1 MLASRSDGLYSLSSP
16 NGSWTRR
23 LAADITAISYND
35 GIYACVT
42 QDNQVYRSTNG
53 TSWTSVGTI
62 QVPLTGSEHYSSGLS
77 DSGQLVFVGDDA
89 VASSIDGIN
98 WQVVRLSNDGYR
110 TGHLRNNE
118 IFIFGQK
125 NNNDTNYI
133 DVYMA
138 TANAQANILERAI
151 LSFNN
156 AKDALNNTTN

>member
-62 QVPLTGSEHYSSGLS
+62 QGPLTGSEHYSSGLS
-77 DSGQLVFVGDDA
+77 DSGQLVFI
-89 VASSIDGIN
+89 S
-98 WQVVRLSNDGYR
+98 DGYVATSDDGNNWAISR
-110 TGHLRNNE
+110 LPMLAGHSSY
-118 IFIFGQK
+118 
-125 NNNDTNYI
+125 YI
-133 DVYMA
+133 SGCY
-138 TANAQANILERAI
+138 NIYIEV
-151 LSFNN
+151 
-156 AKDALNNTTN
+156 ALQ